1 MGIIKFGDIEPFRSR
16 IQVKAQA
23 LSRGL
28 HKYFPVLKE

>member
-1 MGIIKFGDIEPFRSR
+1 MGVIKFGDMETFRSR
-16 IQVKAQA
+16 IQVKAQM